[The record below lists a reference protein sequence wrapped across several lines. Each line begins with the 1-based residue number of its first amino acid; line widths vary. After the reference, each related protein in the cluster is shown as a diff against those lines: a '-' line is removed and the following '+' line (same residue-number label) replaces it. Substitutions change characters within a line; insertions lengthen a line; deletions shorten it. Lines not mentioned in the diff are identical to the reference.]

1 MTTETHERPR
11 WSESFRV
18 RTDTATYEAAKQLAA
33 QRQSTVSQVAR
44 EALTRFVREEARR

>member
-1 MTTETHERPR
+1 MATKEKC

-18 RTDTATYEAAKQLAA
+18 RVSPATYEQTKRLAA

-44 EALTRFVREEARR
+44 EALTRFVKEEAR